1 MAFTSLHLHLEPPLR
16 SDFKCK
22 VPAAHQQ
29 PTSLSSVGHT
39 AMVSFCAMAAQGCI
53 LPNTRAGAWEA
64 TNISI
69 YSGGCGFS
77 AHFTFALNLEVLEV
91 SLNNYFL
98 NSYFFLL
105 SVMYKKL
112 VKVLKIIEERKYFYI
127 KKLVICLS

>member
-1 MAFTSLHLHLEPPLR
+1 MILNAKFLLHINNQFP
-16 SDFKCK
+16 
-22 VPAAHQQ
+22 
-29 PTSLSSVGHT
+29 LSSVSHT
-39 AMVSFCAMAAQGCI
+39 AMVFFCAMAAQGCI